1 MYSRCIP
8 GRTLR
13 KGPFIFCNVFEI
25 SEHMRKLLRSTCL
38 CCQMLPKVPVAQPL
52 NSFIVLFWRIE
63 KRSSVYHVLRH
74 VGDQWNSIRIFA
86 VKIAQ
91 DCVPYQHSTN
101 LLISSSTS
109 DRRIFDPWYFFSS
122 TGSHHKSHQGI
133 GASCTEMPKVNAKV
147 RPPRI
152 EATWNSSTGTGH
164 MAIHGS
170 QHLPIKC
177 MKVPKKNIQH
187 FFASYHSYS
196 R

>member
-1 MYSRCIP
+1 MLMCLYILHSCMPLCICISLYNIYICVCKRLHIYYVYHVYNVDVP

-13 KGPFIFCNVFEI
+13 NGPFIFCNVFEI

-74 VGDQWNSIRIFA
+74 VGDQRNSIRIFA

-101 LLISSSTS
+101 
-109 DRRIFDPWYFFSS
+109 
-122 TGSHHKSHQGI
+122 
-133 GASCTEMPKVNAKV
+133 
-147 RPPRI
+147 
-152 EATWNSSTGTGH
+152 
-164 MAIHGS
+164 
-170 QHLPIKC
+170 
-177 MKVPKKNIQH
+177 
-187 FFASYHSYS
+187 
-196 R
+196 